1 MKIQLVMLLLI
12 LGNQLSAQ
20 QAEYKPTKADIDSIY
35 ARVEREQTERF
46 LKSNPIQDDISE
58 ESRDSIFL
66 ILINN
71 YRQSKGLNTLTFA
84 PVLDSACELHT
95 NWMLKEQILGHDET
109 SVSTDGL
116 FYPKFTDRI
125 RRFDPNWML
134 NHPIIFENC
143 GGGNSAIGNDPF
155 IKFKR
160 ITKEHVYTIFN
171 AWKGSPRHNAAML
184 DANVKYLGFYLGSRY
199 NAKQNSQLVF
209 GTLLVSN

>member
-1 MKIQLVMLLLI
+1 MNIRILLLLVI
-12 LGNQLSAQ
+12 LGNQLNAQ
-20 QAEYKPTKADIDSIY
+20 QNQFKPTNTDIDSIY
-35 ARVEREQTERF
+35 DRVERELTERF
-46 LKSNPIQDDISE
+46 LKSNPIQIDISE

-95 NWMLKEQILGHDET
+95 NWMLKEQIVGHDET
-109 SVSTDGL
+109 SVNTDGL

-125 RRFDPNWML
+125 RRFDPNWMV
-134 NHPIIFENC
+134 NHHIIFENC

-160 ITKEHVYTIFN
+160 ITKDHVYEIFN
-171 AWKGSPRHNAAML
+171 AWKASPGHNAAML
-184 DANVKYLGFYLGSRY
+184 DANVKYIGFYLGSRY
-199 NAKQNSQLVF
+199 NAKQNSHVVL